1 MPESQSALSCVE
13 DRHFNEEDNAGP
25 SYCSHFLPCQLS
37 KLRMMFLFVLQFICC
52 KMVDLTQANTWCA
65 ASPISPEAVNT
76 GMKPAFETNK
86 KQRFP

>member
-1 MPESQSALSCVE
+1 
-13 DRHFNEEDNAGP
+13 
-25 SYCSHFLPCQLS
+25 
-37 KLRMMFLFVLQFICC
+37 
-52 KMVDLTQANTWCA
+52 MVDLTQANTWCA